1 MLRQEVEEVAFEP
14 DNPGG
19 HMARVR
25 QLMLGLAS
33 GSALYSGMA
42 PALGLGEI
50 TLHSALNQPFE
61 AEIELLEVGDL
72 SAQDL
77 RVGLAPAEVFSRSG
91 VERFYFLNDLRF
103 TPLLQGS
110 RSVIRVVS
118 NRPVRE
124 PYLNFIVEVARPNGQ
139 LLREYTVLLDPPGS
153 SAYTAVAAPSAAAF
167 SQPSTRAA
175 APALPVRTVTPPN
188 ASAGHRHQ
196 VSRGDSLWSISA
208 RLREQGSTLS
218 QQALMEGILALNP
231 NAFAGGDPGRLQA
244 GADLLLPDAART
256 PGTQPTAAPVAVEAT
271 PALAENTADGP
282 VSAPLAALEPAPQQ
296 AESLEL
302 LAEKQRQVD
311 LELANQ
317 AAENL
322 QLQQGLAQLQV
333 QLQQLQEQ
341 LAQKDAQLAEL
352 AARTSAEPVPR
363 PIATVPVTV
372 EEPAVAERGWWS
384 TLLAGGIGLLL
395 LLGAL
400 FWVVRRRGEK
410 TQPVVQV
417 QPKGQPPQQQSR
429 PQLAVVA
436 AAAAP
441 VAKVVPTPVPARAQG
456 PVDPLEA
463 ANVYIAYGRLSEARG
478 ELNKAL
484 AQEPQRSDLRFRL
497 LEVLALLG
505 DGASFAREEALL
517 RAEAFD
523 VVRIDALKAR
533 HPDLRATQ
541 QAPSEP
547 VAPLQP
553 VAAPSTEPDFQLNL
567 DDLSLDADW
576 DLVSPFPVTSKSKP
590 KAVAE
595 PEFDASFASNLQEL
609 PEVFELHHDDEQ
621 LSAFGEMEMV
631 LSGDVDDNFLD
642 TFAGDADATA
652 ALQGDIDQLAGN
664 PEHMTL
670 LNQALAYIKQGDIAT
685 ACDIL
690 NEVIDHGDDEQ
701 KKAARQILAEIA

>member
-1 MLRQEVEEVAFEP
+1 
-14 DNPGG
+14 
-19 HMARVR
+19 MARVR

-61 AEIELLEVGDL
+61 AEIELLEVGGL
-72 SAQDL
+72 GAQDL
-77 RVGLAPAEVFSRSG
+77 RVGLAPADVFNRSG

-103 TPLLQGS
+103 TPLLRGS

-118 NRPVRE
+118 SRPVRE

-153 SAYTAVAAPSAAAF
+153 SAYTTVAAAPSAASVTQA
-167 SQPSTRAA
+167 SAPIA
-175 APALPVRTVTPPN
+175 APASSLRTVTPPS
-188 ASAGHRHQ
+188 AAAGHRHQ
-196 VSRGDSLWSISA
+196 VARGDSLWLIAA

-231 NAFAGGDPGRLQA
+231 NAFAGGDPSRLQA

-256 PGTQPTAAPVAVEAT
+256 AAPAPAVA
-271 PALAENTADGP
+271 PAPSTVAEVPPVVAADTSAEGP
-282 VSAPLAALEPAPQQ
+282 VSAPATSVEPAPEQ
-296 AESLEL
+296 ADSLL
-302 LAEKQRQVD
+302 QLAEKQRQVD

-322 QLQQGLAQLQV
+322 QLQQGLAQLQL

-352 AARTSAEPVPR
+352 SARTPVEPVAEP
-363 PIATVPVTV
+363 AAAAPVTV
-372 EEPAVAERGWWS
+372 EEPVVAERGWWS

-400 FWVVRRRGEK
+400 FWATRRRGEK
-410 TQPVVQV
+410 SKSVVQV
-417 QPKGQPPQQQSR
+417 QPKTETPPQPARAQSAA
-429 PQLAVVA
+429 AVA
-436 AAAAP
+436 PIAAAP
-441 VAKVVPTPVPARAQG
+441 VAKVAPAPASVRAQG
-456 PVDPLEA
+456 QVDPLEA
-463 ANVYIAYGRLSEARG
+463 ANVYIAYGRISEARG
-478 ELNKAL
+478 ELSKAL
-484 AQEPQRSDLRFRL
+484 AQQPQRSDLRFRL
-497 LEVLALLG
+497 LEVLAMQG
-505 DGASFAREEALL
+505 DGAGFAREEAVL
-517 RAEAFD
+517 RAEEFD
-523 VVRIDALKAR
+523 AARIDALKAR
-533 HPDLRATQ
+533 HPNL
-541 QAPSEP
+541 QASPQAESEP

-553 VAAPSTEPDFQLNL
+553 VAEPVAETDFQLNL

-576 DLVSPFPVTSKSKP
+576 DLVSPFPAKVKAKP
-590 KAVAE
+590 RASAE

-609 PEVFELHHDDEQ
+609 PEVFELHHEDEQ
-621 LSAFGEMEMV
+621 LSAFSEMEMV
-631 LSGDVDDNFLD
+631 LSEEVDENFLD
-642 TFAGDADATA
+642 AFAGDADATA

-664 PEHMTL
+664 PEHMTQ
-670 LNQALAYIKQGDIAT
+670 LNQALAYIKQGDIAA

-701 KKAARQILAEIA
+701 RKAARQLLAEIA